1 MFLAR
6 VLHLSLQQVLHLYCL
21 SVIESGDSET
31 LFEFRLLPVCVLR
44 GIVMV
49 KNTHQHDTLY
59 LDSFL
64 VRSCETFAGWQ
75 AEASTIFFGKV
86 FQKEGKY

>member
-1 MFLAR
+1 MLKFL
-6 VLHLSLQQVLHLYCL
+6 
-21 SVIESGDSET
+21 
-31 LFEFRLLPVCVLR
+31 LLPVCVLR
-44 GIVMV
+44 SIVMV

-64 VRSCETFAGWQ
+64 ARSSETFAGWQ
-75 AEASTIFFGKV
+75 AEASATFFGKV

>member
-1 MFLAR
+1 
-6 VLHLSLQQVLHLYCL
+6 
-21 SVIESGDSET
+21 
-31 LFEFRLLPVCVLR
+31 
-44 GIVMV
+44 MV
-49 KNTHQHDTLY
+49 KNTHQHDTLH